1 MALKMAFTDIAEAKA
16 ALSKVL
22 ELMNSPA
29 NREKLGPL
37 LEECK
42 GDPAKRTT
50 VVRAPRRVPTVPRR
64 RPPRLASRARRR
76 RLLQIVPILQ
86 ELFGVM
92 LKEFNFPNG
101 VDSEDPAE
109 KKKKNGQGVM
119 CAMMAFNAIV
129 TANPDDAEL
138 KTGAAARSRRRRRR
152 RRRRRHRHRPRARP
166 PPPPPPWRP
175 QFSPQFFERRL
186 ARRAPAAK
194 ELALAAL
201 QGELPDEA
209 AVADI
214 VTKLRA

>member
-22 ELMNSPA
+22 ELMNSSE
-29 NREKLGPL
+29 NRAKLGPL

-50 VVRAPRRVPTVPRR
+50 V
-64 RPPRLASRARRR
+64 
-76 RLLQIVPILQ
+76 IVPILQ

-119 CAMMAFNAIV
+119 CAMMAFNTIV

-138 KTGAAARSRRRRRR
+138 KT
-152 RRRRRHRHRPRARP
+152 
-166 PPPPPPWRP
+166 
-175 QFSPQFFERRL
+175 
-186 ARRAPAAK
+186 AK
-194 ELALAAL
+194 ELAMAAL

>member
-152 RRRRRHRHRPRARP
+152 RRHRPRARP

-175 QFSPQFFERRL
+175 QFSPQFFDRRL

>member
-119 CAMMAFNAIV
+119 CAMMAFNTIV

-138 KTGAAARSRRRRRR
+138 KTGARPRARAAAAAAAATATARARDH
-152 RRRRRHRHRPRARP
+152 RRRRRHGGRNFLRNFSTAASRAARP
-166 PPPPPPWRP
+166 QPRSWRWP
-175 QFSPQFFERRL
+175 RCRASCPTKRRSP
-186 ARRAPAAK
+186 
-194 ELALAAL
+194 
-201 QGELPDEA
+201 
-209 AVADI
+209 
-214 VTKLRA
+214 TS

>member
-1 MALKMAFTDIAEAKA
+1 M
-16 ALSKVL
+16 
-22 ELMNSPA
+22 
-29 NREKLGPL
+29 
-37 LEECK
+37 
-42 GDPAKRTT
+42 
-50 VVRAPRRVPTVPRR
+50 
-64 RPPRLASRARRR
+64 
-76 RLLQIVPILQ
+76 
-86 ELFGVM
+86 M

-152 RRRRRHRHRPRARP
+152 RRRHRHRPRARP

-175 QFSPQFFERRL
+175 QFSPQFFDRRL